1 VTGHPEEAPEANAL
15 WRTYYES
22 AYRALTLFAEGNIG
36 MEKLA
41 YQLNDE
47 GYPFRDRKGRPR
59 RWYQDDTRRVVANW
73 PEYGGLVF
81 DEKAKDRPTHTRS
94 EVDNIHLDADKAVF
108 PVDLLKRVGY
118 VRSERTM
125 LPADHGRKRDV
136 YPYPLSHITHCAHC
150 EELARLQ
157 DDPGLRTTLGGTKR
171 KPGRVYRH
179 QRGIRCGC
187 EVQSV
192 PCDVLEDDFGTLIKG
207 LVVDENAFALMVE
220 MAENSQDTFDQ
231 SARVDMAQTR
241 QRNIIKL
248 KKKMENTRTLFR
260 EAELSDEDYRTH
272 MAEYRAELAYWEA
285 YTTEKEEVALQ
296 LSLCLDAIDKVAR
309 LWDIA
314 EAEERRTM
322 AHNLFDYIVYNLD
335 KQRIVDFRLKPWANR
350 FLVLRAAVAAE
361 EKSGSKNAY
370 SNGRR
375 EVPHTGLQPRGYFSV
390 KEAIWT
396 SLKRLYYNIPSKI
409 ELVLSIER
417 RDEEI
422 RERYAKGESI
432 PKLAVAYE
440 LSNARIHQILHHR
453 QR

>member
-1 VTGHPEEAPEANAL
+1 
-15 WRTYYES
+15 
-22 AYRALTLFAEGNIG
+22 
-36 MEKLA
+36 
-41 YQLNDE
+41 
-47 GYPFRDRKGRPR
+47 
-59 RWYQDDTRRVVANW
+59 
-73 PEYGGLVF
+73 
-81 DEKAKDRPTHTRS
+81 
-94 EVDNIHLDADKAVF
+94 
-108 PVDLLKRVGY
+108 
-118 VRSERTM
+118 
-125 LPADHGRKRDV
+125 
-136 YPYPLSHITHCAHC
+136 
-150 EELARLQ
+150 
-157 DDPGLRTTLGGTKR
+157 
-171 KPGRVYRH
+171 
-179 QRGIRCGC
+179 
-187 EVQSV
+187 VQSV

-241 QRNIIKL
+241 QRNIVKL

-322 AHNLFDYIVYNLD
+322 AHNLFEYIVYNLD

-370 SNGRR
+370 TNGRR
-375 EVPHTGLQPRGYFSV
+375 EVPHTGLKPLLRLL
-390 KEAIWT
+390 E
-396 SLKRLYYNIPSKI
+396 KRAAFAFLDQIFPEIPQIRMSPSPKRVSRN
-409 ELVLSIER
+409 ELIRDRYEEGEFMSDLS
-417 RDEEI
+417 
-422 RERYAKGESI
+422 REYGISRQ
-432 PKLAVAYE
+432 
-440 LSNARIHQILHHR
+440 RISQIVHHR
-453 QR
+453 RR